1 MNRTISSDVHVP
13 EFVTDAFLAVSNSVV
28 LSSARYEK
36 YDMISASRVSLCA
49 SYKTDLRK
57 VRILSYLSCPWKI
70 VSRVA
75 TFICYMALL
84 IQTLRA
90 RIYYEND

>member
-1 MNRTISSDVHVP
+1 MKNT
-13 EFVTDAFLAVSNSVV
+13 
-28 LSSARYEK
+28 
-36 YDMISASRVSLCA
+36 ISASRVSLCA
-49 SYKTDLRK
+49 SYKTDFWK

-90 RIYYEND
+90 RIYYENAKLVQMIRQLLCFWWFSVH